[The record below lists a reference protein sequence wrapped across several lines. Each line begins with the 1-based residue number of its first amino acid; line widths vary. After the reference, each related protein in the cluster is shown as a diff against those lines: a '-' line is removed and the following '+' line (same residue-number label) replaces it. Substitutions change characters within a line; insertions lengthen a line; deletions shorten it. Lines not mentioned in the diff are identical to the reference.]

1 MEDSGTRTAMKNTSV
16 HQGEDDDSSRDDIE
30 IETETEVENDSTIK
44 SKQKQKQQES
54 ITNEGGKTNN
64 MDEMKNTNISND
76 DTTSAF
82 GKKSDDERV
91 RDENNVSKSVDD
103 GDNENGETK
112 EGNHELLSIAGHIQ
126 QNEQENR
133 VGDKDE
139 KGSHEEE
146 TISNYL
152 EEEND
157 NKGNREVKD
166 HLSNETKVATPRN
179 KRLRRKRTSV
189 SYKEDNA
196 VIMFEEEKASRTRK
210 TFTDHYNDLRAFKD
224 KHGHMNVVDNKS
236 LEKWMENQ
244 RYNCRVFAKA
254 PDKTKRITR
263 KSFELLCDLGF
274 DFELK
279 NKDPKGD
286 ELKSDTYSQLK
297 KRKKQI
303 PNQTEVAT
311 PLNKRSRR
319 KRRSVSYREDN
330 AVIMFEE
337 GKASRSRKTF
347 AEHYNDLLTFKDK
360 HGHINVV
367 DDRSLLSWINKQ
379 KPKCRAYLENPD
391 QTSGLTQEQFE
402 LLYDLGLNFELKNK
416 GPRGDEL
423 WEHYH
428 HQLKQYDDEHG
439 NVHVGEKAN
448 PKLYAWISAQRRA
461 YRVRMEGG
469 RSTLTDDRLKALEK
483 LGVNLDPTGM
493 VSKSKSKDCEGETES
508 TNINLSTHAE
518 IDDQN
523 TTEQQESSS
532 VDQNE
537 GTEEYTEEG
546 VSNKANQLRFDSE
559 LKNKESVRELH
570 RQLWTDK
577 YSELKKYK
585 DEHGNT
591 NVSRKTNSKLVAWIT
606 AQRKAYRVRMEGGR
620 FGLTDDRLKALEKLG
635 LNLDPTG
642 MVSKSKNEN
651 CEGETESK
659 NNNLSTHAEIDD
671 QNTTEQQES
680 SSVDQNE
687 STEEYTEEGVSN
699 KTNQLRLD
707 PELKNKDSRRRQ
719 LWADNYNKLKKYKDE
734 HGNTNVRLKT
744 NPKLYAWIRN
754 QRKAYRVRM
763 EGGRSS
769 LTDERLKALK
779 FLGVNLDPIRMVF
792 KSKNENCE
800 GETER
805 STEAEI
811 DDQNTTKQIKSS
823 SVDQHENVEEYTE
836 EDVSNK
842 TKQPNE
848 DLLQSPTKIGHNGN
862 KSSSRRKKTLQRAE
876 DQSGK
881 SDNAEK
887 DESGKTK
894 QPDEDFV
901 QSPTKTWPNGKK
913 SSARKKRAR
922 VEDEVD
928 NSGKRNTKTSKGRKS
943 SPKKKKT
950 LSIEGDTCK
959 IIKQFD
965 HDLAES
971 SNITSPNKK
980 KSRMKKKKRP
990 SETNENDSGDPSEA
1004 KLPDE
1009 DLVESPNRRNHKRKR
1024 NIINYQ
1030 EHDEFE
1036 AENDI
1041 HSSNAFAALLTN
1053 PLPPAAEIPTL
1064 PSTGFCKWSFSNSS
1078 RVLLAKFCIDDGK
1091 VVVTKEDELFL
1102 LKMMERPDITVIS
1115 ENLGKLHLSLDSD
1128 VI

>member
-146 TISNYL
+146 TISNNL

-469 RSTLTDDRLKALEK
+469 R
-483 LGVNLDPTGM
+483 
-493 VSKSKSKDCEGETES
+493 
-508 TNINLSTHAE
+508 
-518 IDDQN
+518 
-523 TTEQQESSS
+523 
-532 VDQNE
+532 
-537 GTEEYTEEG
+537 
-546 VSNKANQLRFDSE
+546 
-559 LKNKESVRELH
+559 
-570 RQLWTDK
+570 
-577 YSELKKYK
+577 
-585 DEHGNT
+585 
-591 NVSRKTNSKLVAWIT
+591 
-606 AQRKAYRVRMEGGR
+606 

-635 LNLDPTG
+635 VNLDPTG